1 MTLKKTFTIAV
12 VAASLFGG
20 SLIAIPL
27 LASAQDDSPSLESEV
42 NQEDSTTNEKETNH
56 RKRGPKR
63 GAFIGEVLLE
73 VGLDPVSVKEG
84 FANGQTLGD
93 TAEANGISPESIID
107 AIVAAMTERLNQAIA
122 DGKLTP
128 EEAAEKAAGIPE
140 RANQIV
146 DTIPERKDKEHRP
159 KRGAFI
165 GEVLLEVGLDPVSV
179 KEGFANGQTLG
190 DTAEANGISPESIID
205 AIVAAMTERLN
216 QAIADGKLTPEEAAE
231 KAAGIPERANEIV
244 DTIPERKDKEHRPQS
259 DGKKQQRQNNVS
271 T

>member
-42 NQEDSTTNEKETNH
+42 NQEDSTTNEKEANQ

-122 DGKLTP
+122 DGKITP

-140 RANQIV
+140 RANKIV
-146 DTIPERKDKEHRP
+146 DTIPERKDK
-159 KRGAFI
+159 
-165 GEVLLEVGLDPVSV
+165 D
-179 KEGFANGQTLG
+179 
-190 DTAEANGISPESIID
+190 
-205 AIVAAMTERLN
+205 
-216 QAIADGKLTPEEAAE
+216 
-231 KAAGIPERANEIV
+231 
-244 DTIPERKDKEHRPQS
+244 HRPQS
-259 DGKKQQRQNNVS
+259 DGKKQQERNNVS

>member
-140 RANQIV
+140 RAN
-146 DTIPERKDKEHRP
+146 
-159 KRGAFI
+159 
-165 GEVLLEVGLDPVSV
+165 
-179 KEGFANGQTLG
+179 
-190 DTAEANGISPESIID
+190 
-205 AIVAAMTERLN
+205 
-216 QAIADGKLTPEEAAE
+216 
-231 KAAGIPERANEIV
+231 EIV
-244 DTIPERKDKEHRPQS
+244 DTIPERKDKDKDHRPQS